1 MAERSK
7 RKRGEGEQVI
17 STTDGLLEVL
27 NTITTEDS
35 AEIAILHL
43 MNEYS
48 FSLST
53 LQQVLLGVSP
63 FIFSYKQF

>member
-1 MAERSK
+1 MPERSK

-27 NTITTEDS
+27 NNSIMTQDS

-63 FIFSYKQF
+63 FIFSY